1 MSEERTIGERLAGLE
16 TQQKGMGETLSEIK
30 SAMKD
35 MTDAFTQFMSRQA
48 GVDARLLAIEQDLRD
63 GRSRFKAHD
72 AAIQTMQSRCDQNEG
87 LRVDGKKHLDESKGQ
102 DREVHGALWTAR
114 SAERMAWAL
123 LSSIL
128 GVLLWLATRA
138 PAGGP

>member
-1 MSEERTIGERLAGLE
+1 MKRVSEERTIGERLAGLE

-72 AAIQTMQSRCDQNEG
+72 VAIQAIQSKCDQNEG
-87 LRVDGKKHLDESKGQ
+87 LRLDGKRHLEASSEQEKQVGI
-102 DREVHGALWTAR
+102 ATNMAAW
-114 SAERMAWAL
+114 AERAVWLVIVAVL
-123 LSSIL
+123 GFLSM
-128 GVLLWLATRA
+128 R
-138 PAGGP
+138 